1 MRAFNRVKGKLF
13 RKLVNLADRID
24 IWFRDRFNVN
34 MKQKALELSQ
44 DNIPISR
51 LDKTI
56 GVHLGT
62 VCLLYTSPSPRD
74 GLLSRMPS
82 SA

>member
-1 MRAFNRVKGKLF
+1 MRAFNRVKGKLL
-13 RKLVNLADRID
+13 RKAINIADRID
-24 IWFRDRFNVN
+24 IWFRNNFNVN

-44 DNIPISR
+44 DNVSMKK

-62 VCLLYTSPSPRD
+62 VHKLKD
-74 GLLSRMPS
+74 
-82 SA
+82 

>member
-1 MRAFNRVKGKLF
+1 MRAFNRVKGKLL
-13 RKLVNLADRID
+13 RKAINIADRID
-24 IWFRDRFNVN
+24 IWFRNNFNIN

-44 DNIPISR
+44 DNVSMKK

-62 VCLLYTSPSPRD
+62 VHKLKD
-74 GLLSRMPS
+74 
-82 SA
+82 

>member
-24 IWFRDRFNVN
+24 VWFRDRFNVN
-34 MKQKALELSQ
+34 MKQKILEINQ

-56 GVHLGT
+56 GVHLNI
-62 VCLLYTSPSPRD
+62 VE
-74 GLLSRMPS
+74 
-82 SA
+82 SADE